1 MNTNGNVGSQEGGN
15 GTDYGSSEETAALLS
30 RAPPPPVVVA
40 AASQGKPVL
49 TRQDRATFLVA
60 SPQLSVSGLGGSEES
75 GTTEDP
81 ATRSVPDIEL
91 HCRLDGE
98 TQSQLQ
104 PPQPQP
110 QVQQTIMPTGYRT
123 RQSSHQHR
131 CRCDRRDSLA
141 PSSALHLARSVSR
154 ESVKSGHHCCPC
166 QAPPPPVLVTTSPS
180 ARIIRQSSQPEASA
194 CCCSGCC
201 CPLHT
206 GTTPSA
212 ASLRQLREP
221 GDGIAGIAADS
232 LRINGG
238 IRQFRQFPWWC
249 KSSSTTMPTTPPPP
263 IAAVPGPGSGSGSG
277 SGSQG
282 AQGVVLCPRTLSQ
295 VRRSRLRRA
304 LTEATAETVNY
315 VKTLRKPVSTLSI
328 PGAMKNS
335 GGVAGGGGVGGAGG
349 GAGGAGCGSGGAT
362 GTGEDAGIA
371 LVGVHSEYP
380 RYVDDRVLAGG
391 GQVKGPSGSIGP
403 GSKHKPNVGYRLGR
417 RKALFEKRKRISDY
431 ALVMGMFGIIV
442 MVIENEL
449 SSAGVYTKASFYST
463 ALKTLISVSTVI
475 LIGLIFAY
483 HALEVQ
489 LFMIDNCADDWR
501 IAMTWQRI
509 AQISLELL
517 ICAIH
522 PIPREDYFLW
532 TTKLA
537 NKGGNIGSTWVPYDV
552 ILSLPM
558 FFRLYLICRVMLLHS
573 KLFTDAS
580 SRSIGALNRINFN
593 TRFVLKTLMT
603 ICPGT
608 VLLVFMVSLW
618 IIASWTLRQ
627 CERFHDEEHANLL
640 NAMWLIAITFLS
652 VGFGDI
658 VPNTY
663 CGRGIAVS
671 TGIMGA
677 GCTALLVAVVS
688 RKLELTR
695 AEKHVHNFMMDTQL
709 TKRLKNAAANVLR
722 ETWLIYKHTRL
733 VKRVNPGR
741 VRTHQRKFLLAIYA
755 LRKVKMDQRKL
766 MDNANTITDMAKTQ
780 NTVYEIVSHMSTRQD
795 GLEERLVN
803 LTDQLV
809 ALEEK
814 LSSLQS
820 QLDLLPEELTRCLAQ
835 HAERIEQ
842 RRNFLHPDTA
852 VAMASTGGGGSGIP
866 TGNSLSMGVS
876 VSAHHPLAN
885 LSNSL
890 PHSRSV
896 PSAPSTTSLHP
907 WPANSI
913 LPPVSSRT
921 PHLVPETGRH
931 HSLAHSTVATT
942 TTSQSATRFASQSGM
957 GGLGNSQGSDTSP
970 HS

>member
-75 GTTEDP
+75 GTNEDP

-91 HCRLDGE
+91 HCRLDGDVQ

-104 PPQPQP
+104 QQPQMQTQT
-110 QVQQTIMPTGYRT
+110 QVQQPVVTTIYRS
-123 RQSSHQHR
+123 RQPYHQHR

-166 QAPPPPVLVTTSPS
+166 QAPPPPVLVTTSPN

-201 CPLHT
+201 CPLHA
-206 GTTPSA
+206 GTAPSA

-232 LRINGG
+232 LRVNGG
-238 IRQFRQFPWWC
+238 IRQFRQ
-249 KSSSTTMPTTPPPP
+249 
-263 IAAVPGPGSGSGSG
+263 
-277 SGSQG
+277 
-282 AQGVVLCPRTLSQ
+282 
-295 VRRSRLRRA
+295 
-304 LTEATAETVNY
+304 
-315 VKTLRKPVSTLSI
+315 LRKPVSTLSI

-335 GGVAGGGGVGGAGG
+335 GGMGGAGG
-349 GAGGAGCGSGGAT
+349 GGGGAGGGSAAGA
-362 GTGEDAGIA
+362 GEDAGIA

-380 RYVDDRVLAGG
+380 GG
-391 GQVKGPSGSIGP
+391 GGPVKGPSGSIGP

-431 ALVMGMFGIIV
+431 ALVMSMFGIIV

-463 ALKTLISVSTVI
+463 ALKTLITVSTVI
-475 LIGLIFAY
+475 LIGLILAY

-501 IAMTWQRI
+501 IAMTGRRI
-509 AQISLELL
+509 GQIVLELV
-517 ICAIH
+517 ICAVH
-522 PIPREDYFLW
+522 PIPGETYFVW
-532 TTKLA
+532 TTKLV
-537 NKGGNIGSTWVPYDV
+537 NKNGDFGSKMVPLDV
-552 ILSLPM
+552 GLSLPM
-558 FFRLYLICRVMLLHS
+558 FFRLYLIFRVMLLHS
-573 KLFTDAS
+573 RLFTDAS

-608 VLLVFMVSLW
+608 VLVVFMVSLW

-677 GCTALLVAVVS
+677 ACTALLVAVVS

-709 TKRLKNAAANVLR
+709 TKKVKNAAANVLR
-722 ETWLIYKHTRL
+722 ETWLIYKYTRL

-741 VRTHQRKFLLAIYA
+741 VRTHQRKFLLAIYK

-780 NTVYEIVSHMSTRQD
+780 NTVYEIVSDMSTRQD
-795 GLEERLVN
+795 TLEERLVG
-803 LTDQLV
+803 
-809 ALEEK
+809 LEDRLIGLEDK
-814 LSSLQS
+814 LSGLQV
-820 QLDLLPEELTRCLAQ
+820 QLELLPEELTRCLAQ
-835 HAERIEQ
+835 HAERMEQ
-842 RRNFLHPDTA
+842 RRNFLHPNAA
-852 VAMASTGGGGSGIP
+852 VAMAAAAAASASSGGVGSGGGGGGCGGGGGGVSA
-866 TGNSLSMGVS
+866 GNTLSMSISGSNVC
-876 VSAHHPLAN
+876 AHHPLASM
-885 LSNSL
+885 SNSPLL
-890 PHSRSV
+890 PYSRSV
-896 PSAPSTTSLHP
+896 PSAPSTISLHP
-907 WPANSI
+907 WPVSPV

-921 PHLVPETGRH
+921 PHLVPETGKH
-931 HSLAHSTVATT
+931 QSLAHSTVAAT
-942 TTSQSATRFASQSGM
+942 TTSQSATRLTSQSRM
-957 GGLGNSQGSDTSP
+957 GGLGNSQGSDKSP

>member
-75 GTTEDP
+75 GTNEDP

-91 HCRLDGE
+91 HCRLDGDVQ

-104 PPQPQP
+104 QQPQMQTQT
-110 QVQQTIMPTGYRT
+110 QVQQPVVTTIYRS
-123 RQSSHQHR
+123 RQPYHQHR

-166 QAPPPPVLVTTSPS
+166 QAPPPPVLVTTSPN

-201 CPLHT
+201 CPLHA
-206 GTTPSA
+206 GTAPSA

-232 LRINGG
+232 LRVNGG
-238 IRQFRQFPWWC
+238 IRQFRQLQWVMN
-249 KSSSTTMPTTPPPP
+249 K
-263 IAAVPGPGSGSGSG
+263 
-277 SGSQG
+277 Q
-282 AQGVVLCPRTLSQ
+282 
-295 VRRSRLRRA
+295 
-304 LTEATAETVNY
+304 
-315 VKTLRKPVSTLSI
+315 LRKPVSTLSI

-335 GGVAGGGGVGGAGG
+335 GGMGGAGG
-349 GAGGAGCGSGGAT
+349 GGGGAGGGSAAGA
-362 GTGEDAGIA
+362 GEDAGIA

-380 RYVDDRVLAGG
+380 GG
-391 GQVKGPSGSIGP
+391 GGPVKGPSGSIGP

-431 ALVMGMFGIIV
+431 ALVMSMFGIIV

-463 ALKTLISVSTVI
+463 ALKTLITVSTVI
-475 LIGLIFAY
+475 LIGLILAY

-501 IAMTWQRI
+501 IAMTGRRI
-509 AQISLELL
+509 GQIVLELV
-517 ICAIH
+517 ICAVH
-522 PIPREDYFLW
+522 PIPGETYFVW
-532 TTKLA
+532 TTKLV
-537 NKGGNIGSTWVPYDV
+537 NKNGDFGSKMVPLDV
-552 ILSLPM
+552 GLSLPM
-558 FFRLYLICRVMLLHS
+558 FFRLYLIFRVMLLHS
-573 KLFTDAS
+573 RLFTDAS

-608 VLLVFMVSLW
+608 VLVVFMVSLW

-677 GCTALLVAVVS
+677 ACTALLVAVVS

-709 TKRLKNAAANVLR
+709 TKKVKNAAANVLR
-722 ETWLIYKHTRL
+722 ETWLIYKYTRL

-741 VRTHQRKFLLAIYA
+741 VRTHQRKFLLAIYK

-780 NTVYEIVSHMSTRQD
+780 NTVYEIVSDMSTRQD
-795 GLEERLVN
+795 TLEERLVG
-803 LTDQLV
+803 
-809 ALEEK
+809 LEDRLIGLEDK
-814 LSSLQS
+814 LSGLQV
-820 QLDLLPEELTRCLAQ
+820 QLELLPEELTRCLAQ
-835 HAERIEQ
+835 HAERMEQ
-842 RRNFLHPDTA
+842 RRNFLHPNAA
-852 VAMASTGGGGSGIP
+852 VAMAAAAAASASSGGVGSGGGGGGCGGGGGGVSA
-866 TGNSLSMGVS
+866 GNTLSMSISGSNVC
-876 VSAHHPLAN
+876 AHHPLASM
-885 LSNSL
+885 SNSPLL
-890 PHSRSV
+890 PYSRSV
-896 PSAPSTTSLHP
+896 PSAPSTISLHP
-907 WPANSI
+907 WPVSPV

-921 PHLVPETGRH
+921 PHLVPETGKH
-931 HSLAHSTVATT
+931 QSLAHSTVAAT
-942 TTSQSATRFASQSGM
+942 TTSQSATRLTSQSRM
-957 GGLGNSQGSDTSP
+957 GGLGNSQGSDKSP